1 MQKKNESEQQG
12 DRLLEEFA
20 ARRAISQRRG
30 TLEDLRKTVLQ
41 ARPYRLWVTLLA
53 YLRRVRTVSLVLRV
67 TGWLLTLLQT
77 GALVL
82 LTTLVFF
89 ILLPILL
96 LGSLTILLV
105 ALLDTRHSLRTLRS
119 VLSGNRVLVFFS
131 PLGSFGA
138 QHVLALAK
146 DAQTVVLVV
155 SPHWFSPACLGRSR
169 FFVNLRRDGVR
180 LFVIRRY
187 FFFAV
192 RRSLLDPNRTVLV
205 F

>member
-1 MQKKNESEQQG
+1 MQKKTESEEQSK
-12 DRLLEEFA
+12 RLLGESA

-30 TLEDLRKTVLQ
+30 TFEDIRKTVLQ
-41 ARPYRLWVTLLA
+41 ARPYRLWITLLA
-53 YLRRVRTVSLVLRV
+53 YLRRVRTVSLVLRI

-96 LGSLTILLV
+96 LGGFGTLLV
-105 ALLDTRHSLRTLRS
+105 ALLDTRRSLRALRS
-119 VLSGNRVLVFFS
+119 ALSGKRVFVFFA
-131 PLGSFGA
+131 PLGDFGA
-138 QHVLALAK
+138 SSLRSLARTPDVAVLA
-146 DAQTVVLVV
+146 V
-155 SPHWFSPACLGRSR
+155 SPHWLSPTYLGRSR
-169 FFVNLRRDGVR
+169 FFVNARRDGDR
-180 LFVIRRY
+180 IFVIRRY

-192 RRSLLDPNRTVLV
+192 RRSLLDPSNTVLV